1 VTLRP
6 LDHVVVIGA
15 GLSGL
20 ACAHR
25 LRERN
30 PELRVTILEAGARAG
45 GWVGTDSRDG
55 FLIERGADGFLDEKP
70 AARLLARS
78 LGIEDRMVGT
88 NPSPHGSAIVHRGR
102 LEPIPEGFS
111 IMAPTRLRPFLRS
124 KLVSPLGKAR
134 ALLEPFVPRGPAS
147 RRGEA
152 ATTGGQAPDESLASF
167 VRRRFG
173 REVATRLAQPL
184 AGGIYGADP
193 EILSL
198 RATMPRF
205 LNEEAESGSVTLGL
219 RRKAKAQGQVA
230 KGARYQLFQSFDR
243 GMQVLVDTLVA
254 AVPPIQLGIAAL
266 AVTESA
272 DGVQVAT
279 TEGVIDASAV
289 VLAVDARTSAK
300 LLGKHAASAPLAAE
314 LSQLT
319 FGSAATVAFALRSS
333 DLPATVRGYGFV
345 VPSTEGRSSIA
356 ATYLSRKWPNRT
368 PVGFDLV
375 RIFLGGPSSPPFDA
389 PEDVL
394 VDAAF
399 DELVALVGVRP
410 STKPLFHVVN
420 RALGAMPQYHVGHL
434 ERVRRV
440 DELLEAHPRL
450 AVAGNSLRGVGIPD
464 TILAGQRAADA
475 LSGHAAK

>member
-1 VTLRP
+1 MAGSRP
-6 LDHVVVIGA
+6 PRVVVIGA

-20 ACAHR
+20 AAAHR

-30 PELRVTILEAGARAG
+30 PALEVVVVEAGSRAG
-45 GWVGTDSRDG
+45 GYVGTDARDG

-78 LGIEDRMVGT
+78 LGIEHRMVGT

-134 ALLEPFVPRGPAS
+134 ALLEPLVPRGPAA
-147 RRGEA
+147 RREDTDTHA
-152 ATTGGQAPDESLASF
+152 DESLASF

-173 REVATRLAQPL
+173 HEVAERLAQPL

-205 LNEEAESGSVTLGL
+205 LDEEIRSGSVTLGL
-219 RRKAKAQGQVA
+219 RRKAKAAGQVA

-243 GMQVLVDTLVA
+243 GMQVLVDTLVEA
-254 AVPPIQLGIAAL
+254 LPPIRFGIAAL
-266 AVTESA
+266 SLTETA
-272 DGVQVAT
+272 EGVSVAT
-279 TEGVIDASAV
+279 AEGTIAADAV
-289 VLAVDARTSAK
+289 VLAVDARTSAR
-300 LLGKHAASAPLAAE
+300 LLRPSDEPLAAE
-314 LSQLT
+314 LSRIT
-319 FGSAATVAFALRSS
+319 FGSAATVAFALHTR
-333 DLPATVRGYGFV
+333 DLPPSVRGYGFV
-345 VPSTEGRSSIA
+345 VPTREARSSIA

-368 PVGFDLV
+368 PPGFDLV
-375 RIFLGGPSSPPFDA
+375 RIFLGGKTSPPFTA
-389 PEDVL
+389 PEATL

-399 DELVALVGVRP
+399 DELVELVGVRP
-410 STKPLFHVVN
+410 STKPIFAVVN
-420 RALGAMPQYHVGHL
+420 RALEAMPQYHVGHL
-434 ERVRRV
+434 DRVRAV
-440 DELLEAHPRL
+440 DGLVAKHPRL
-450 AVAGNSLRGVGIPD
+450 ALAGNSLGGVGIPD
-464 TILAGQRAADA
+464 AIAAGQRAADA
-475 LSGHAAK
+475 IVAQLPR